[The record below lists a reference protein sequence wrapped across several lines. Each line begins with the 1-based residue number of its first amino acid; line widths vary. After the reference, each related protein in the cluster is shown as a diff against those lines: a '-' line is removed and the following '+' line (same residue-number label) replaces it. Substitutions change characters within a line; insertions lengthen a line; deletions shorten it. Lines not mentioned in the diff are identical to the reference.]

1 MYRTHIKYYIP
12 LTLLLLIGLPNAYAD
27 MSKCK
32 LADGSYYFSDTGCK
46 GGALVQKKKMKP
58 SANNA
63 RGINNFNTVGGCS
76 DADKKRADDHFA
88 EAKKINDSYAE
99 SYDERKTRKRKYEH
113 EMTYAKSI
121 LAACSGSD
129 APALNSFKC
138 KSSSQHYGS
147 TSYGTT
153 TCN

>member
-1 MYRTHIKYYIP
+1 MRKKHIKYY
-12 LTLLLLIGLPNAYAD
+12 TLFALGLLVIFPNAYAD

-46 GGALVQKKKMKP
+46 SGVLLQKKKMKAP
-58 SANNA
+58 TNDVQV
-63 RGINNFNTVGGCS
+63 INNFNAVGGCS

-99 SYDERKTRKRKYEH
+99 SYDERKARKRKYEH

-121 LAACSGSD
+121 LAACSGSS

-138 KSSSQHYGS
+138 RSSSQHYGS
-147 TSYGTT
+147 TSYGNTI
-153 TCN
+153 CE